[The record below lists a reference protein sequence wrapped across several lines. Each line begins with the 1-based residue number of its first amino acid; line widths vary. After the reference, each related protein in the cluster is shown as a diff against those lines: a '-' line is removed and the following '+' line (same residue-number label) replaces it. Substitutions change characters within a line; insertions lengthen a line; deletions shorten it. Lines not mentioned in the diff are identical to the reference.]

1 MHFGHFQALLS
12 LVALTFCRNLESSC
26 AITDASVC
34 AEVYNTTDCTGLVT
48 VVIGAGCHNIIA
60 ISGGSINVR
69 KGSVF
74 AGFRH
79 EECRG
84 DFELLT
90 GPRWKE
96 TDQGCEKITSK
107 NTIKSWN
114 AWVLAAGGAHDR

>member
-1 MHFGHFQALLS
+1 MRFNHLLTLLS
-12 LVALTFCRNLESSC
+12 LAPLTLSRTLEPTC
-26 AITDASVC
+26 AITNASVC

-48 VVIGAGCHNIIA
+48 VVTGAGCHNIFA
-60 ISGGSINVR
+60 IGGGSINVR

-84 DFELLT
+84 DFELLA

-114 AWVLAAGGAHDR
+114 AW